1 MIYRIL
7 AATQLDQWDQRRG
20 TWVTVPGP
28 LQGGFMAGLGGF
40 NLDMPEIKNPR
51 TRFYFTEKGW
61 HELGKAI
68 VAQARRDGVH
78 LRILRRKNP
87 RPSQIIFEDDLQI
100 AILPQ
105 KDLPRRRRK

>member
-7 AATQLDQWDQRRG
+7 AATQLGEWDDTRKE
-20 TWVTVPGP
+20 WFTVPGP

-40 NLDMPEIKNPR
+40 DLDMPDIKNPR

-61 HELGKAI
+61 CELGKAI

-78 LRILRRKNP
+78 VRILRRKNP
-87 RPSQIIFEDDLQI
+87 LPSQIIFEDDLQM
-100 AILPQ
+100 AL
-105 KDLPRRRRK
+105 LPRKDVPRKRRK